1 YLFIYT
7 RKRKYVS
14 RNQKR
19 YVNRTILSSSQSR
32 KMNAVRSAFGD
43 MVITFFWVI
52 LSATFG
58 LQTAAIVS
66 AAGFHGITWAPP
78 LITTVVVFFSIS
90 VFTVIGNFLGG
101 ASFNPCGN
109 AAFYTAGVSTDS
121 LFSLAIRSP
130 AQALGAAAGAITI
143 MEMIPQKYKTMIGGR
158 PSFRVD
164 AHSGAISEVI
174 LSFCV
179 TFLVLLIIL
188 RGPRKLLA
196 KTFLLAIATVSVF
209 IAGSTFTRP
218 FMNPAIAFGWAYIH
232 KSHNTWN
239 HFYVYW
245 FSSFTGAIL
254 SAILFRS
261 LFPPPLPVQKKQKK
275 A

>member
-1 YLFIYT
+1 MIGGRPSFRVDAHSGAI
-7 RKRKYVS
+7 S
-14 RNQKR
+14 E
-19 YVNRTILSSSQSR
+19 
-32 KMNAVRSAFGD
+32 
-43 MVITFFWVI
+43 VI
-52 LSATFG
+52 LSFCVTFLVLLIILRGPRKLLAKTFLLAIATVSVFIAGSTFTRPFMNPAIAFG
-58 LQTAAIVS
+58 WAYIHKSHNTWNHFYVYWFSSFTGAILS
-66 AAGFHGITWAPP
+66 AILFRSLFPPP
-78 LITTVVVFFSIS
+78 L
-90 VFTVIGNFLGG
+90 
-101 ASFNPCGN
+101 P
-109 AAFYTAGVSTDS
+109 
-121 LFSLAIRSP
+121 
-130 AQALGAAAGAITI
+130 ALGAAAGAITI
-143 MEMIPQKYKTMIGGR
+143 MEMIPEKYKTMIGGR

>member
-1 YLFIYT
+1 
-7 RKRKYVS
+7 
-14 RNQKR
+14 
-19 YVNRTILSSSQSR
+19 
-32 KMNAVRSAFGD
+32 MNAVRSALGD
-43 MVITFFWVI
+43 MVITFLWVN

-58 LQTAAIVS
+58 IQTAAIVS

-78 LITTVVVFFSIS
+78 VISTLVVFVSIS
-90 VFTVIGNFLGG
+90 VFTVIGDFIGG

-109 AAFYTAGVSTDS
+109 AAFYTAGVSGDS

-130 AQALGAAAGAITI
+130 AQAVGAAGGALTI
-143 MEMIPQKYKTMIGGR
+143 MEMIPEKYKTMIGK
-158 PSFRVD
+158 PSLKVD
-164 AHSGAISEVI
+164 AHIGAISEVI
-174 LSFCV
+174 LGFCV

-209 IAGSTFTRP
+209 MVGSKFTRP
-218 FMNPAIAFGWAYIH
+218 FMNPAIAFGWAYIY
-232 KSHNTWN
+232 KSHNTWD

-245 FSSFTGAIL
+245 ISSFTGAIL
-254 SAILFRS
+254 SATLFRI
-261 LFPPPLPVQKKQKK
+261 LFPPPPPIQKKQKK

>member
-1 YLFIYT
+1 M
-7 RKRKYVS
+7 KQEK
-14 RNQKR
+14 
-19 YVNRTILSSSQSR
+19 TILEPKEDKRSTMMSG
-32 KMNAVRSAFGD
+32 AVKSALGD
-43 MVITFFWVI
+43 LVITFFWVI

-58 LQTAAIVS
+58 IQTAAIIS
-66 AAGFHGITWAPP
+66 AAGFHGMVWAPAVIST
-78 LITTVVVFFSIS
+78 LVVFVSIS

-109 AAFYTAGVSTDS
+109 AAFYTAGVSGDS
-121 LFSLAIRSP
+121 LFSLAIRAP
-130 AQALGAAAGAITI
+130 AQAVGAAGGAITI
-143 MEMIPQKYKTMIGGR
+143 MEMIPEKYKAMIGGGK
-158 PSFRVD
+158 PTLQVD
-164 AHSGAISEVI
+164 AHNGAIAEVI

-196 KTFLLAIATVSVF
+196 KTFLLAMATVSVF
-209 IAGSTFTRP
+209 IVGSKFTRP
-218 FMNPAIAFGWAYIH
+218 YMNPAIAFGWAYLY
-232 KSHNTWN
+232 KSHNTWD

-245 FSSFTGAIL
+245 ISSFTGAIL
-254 SAILFRS
+254 SAMLFRI

>member
-1 YLFIYT
+1 MWY
-7 RKRKYVS
+7 
-14 RNQKR
+14 Q
-19 YVNRTILSSSQSR
+19 
-32 KMNAVRSAFGD
+32 AVG
-43 MVITFFWVI
+43 
-52 LSATFG
+52 
-58 LQTAAIVS
+58 
-66 AAGFHGITWAPP
+66 AAG
-78 LITTVVVFFSIS
+78 
-90 VFTVIGNFLGG
+90 
-101 ASFNPCGN
+101 
-109 AAFYTAGVSTDS
+109 
-121 LFSLAIRSP
+121 
-130 AQALGAAAGAITI
+130 GAITI
-143 MEMIPQKYKTMIGGR
+143 MEMIPEKYKTMIGGR

-209 IAGSTFTRP
+209 IAGSKFTRP
-218 FMNPAIAFGWAYIH
+218 FMNPAIVSPLNWSYSITLFLQTMSLDSLVLWRQAFGWAYIH

-254 SAILFRS
+254 SAMLFRS
-261 LFPPPLPVQKKQKK
+261 LFPPPLLVQKKQKK
-275 A
+275 AWVSKKNITQNFMNYNILFVVCFEL